1 MPVRRRRIPRMKTAE
16 ILASEPLRLLSVEEY
31 DRLVDT
37 GAFEGERVELLEGV
51 IVERSPQGTRHQ
63 GVIIALTRVL
73 PRLVGGR
80 ADLAVQGPFT
90 VGRRSKPEPDVAL
103 VPPGR
108 YMDAHPAQAFLIV
121 EVADT
126 SLRKDRVLKPAL
138 YAAAGVPEYW
148 VIDVQACTVLR
159 MTEPQ
164 RDTYAHSETLSA
176 KDEVSLVAF
185 PDVVVQLA
193 DVLP

>member
-1 MPVRRRRIPRMKTAE
+1 MKTAE

-80 ADLAVQGPFT
+80 ADLAV
-90 VGRRSKPEPDVAL
+90 
-103 VPPGR
+103 
-108 YMDAHPAQAFLIV
+108 
-121 EVADT
+121 
-126 SLRKDRVLKPAL
+126 
-138 YAAAGVPEYW
+138 
-148 VIDVQACTVLR
+148 
-159 MTEPQ
+159 
-164 RDTYAHSETLSA
+164 
-176 KDEVSLVAF
+176 
-185 PDVVVQLA
+185 
-193 DVLP
+193 